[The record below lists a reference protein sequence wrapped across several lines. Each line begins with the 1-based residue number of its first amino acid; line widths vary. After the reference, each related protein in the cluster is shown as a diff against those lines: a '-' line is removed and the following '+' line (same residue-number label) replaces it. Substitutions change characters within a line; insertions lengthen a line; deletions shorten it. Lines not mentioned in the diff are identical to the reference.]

1 MKRIT
6 GLMALLVAMAL
17 GTASA
22 WAATPEVGQGN
33 TAAVTAGNKTVT
45 VGTGHVPVTDGGGK
59 GASQQAINHNTVA
72 VAAGNESE
80 ANAHGGNANASNNAQ
95 VQQDNSSSGS
105 GDSSS
110 WDGCKRGCPKS
121 HGSET
126 DQENEST
133 VNQGDNNATGG
144 DATATGGNGGNANT
158 GNTQIY
164 N

>member
-1 MKRIT
+1 RAGGLNRPASRVHPTEKEKVMKRIT

-80 ANAHGGNANASNNAQ
+80 ANAQGGDTTASSGNAYGGNGGNASAQGGNSNASNNAQ
-95 VQQDNSSSGS
+95 
-105 GDSSS
+105 
-110 WDGCKRGCPKS
+110 
-121 HGSET
+121 
-126 DQENEST
+126 
-133 VNQGDNNATGG
+133 TG
-144 DATATGGNGGNANT
+144 
-158 GNTQIY
+158 
-164 N
+164 